1 MPFSAHIP
9 QHWILMAAVIFAPG
23 IGSAQIPTF
32 EVVVPDSKVNFHVN
46 ASVDLTGVFNQWAST
61 LRFTT
66 PHVESGVLEI
76 IVQAASVST
85 GSGLKD
91 GKLKGSDFFSVK
103 DNPEIRF
110 VSTKITNTAL
120 DSYRVDGNFTIR
132 GLTNPETDP
141 QLSARTPRRG
151 THSRPDGFRPQA
163 VWHDARHPADQDCG
177 PG

>member
-23 IGSAQIPTF
+23 IGFAQIPTF

-46 ASVDLTGVFNQWAST
+46 ASVDLTGVFNQWSST

-76 IVQAASVST
+76 VVQAASVNT

-91 GKLKGSDFFSVK
+91 GKLKSADFF
-103 DNPEIRF
+103 P
-110 VSTKITNTAL
+110 
-120 DSYRVDGNFTIR
+120 
-132 GLTNPETDP
+132 
-141 QLSARTPRRG
+141 
-151 THSRPDGFRPQA
+151 
-163 VWHDARHPADQDCG
+163 
-177 PG
+177 